1 MSGEDTPEK
10 NDIGPEPVG
19 MQHKTVQVSGINVA
33 QRQTELA
40 KIRTKMEAKGW
51 SLDSYHDEGWS
62 KSKAT
67 FTRPL
72 SAALAEKPNKLKPWH
87 YVAIIAGVL
96 FVGYLITGD
105 DTPKS
110 SSPPEPTQ
118 AQLQAKRE
126 VAAKELLKTSVA
138 QLDKSTV
145 DVRREAVT
153 LYAKANSIPQD
164 QEDNFYFFLTE
175 HIYQKDKFLPV
186 SEVLDMAKKERAAN
200 GGELKRRYYD
210 LSGLKSQF
218 TSDGAH
224 YKLKKY
230 VLEHMNDPASLEI
243 IETRYGVEPAK
254 NGKQPYL
261 VLMMA
266 CRGKNAYGALVRNVF
281 TAKADIYNGNVYDVG
296 SVEN

>member
-1 MSGEDTPEK
+1 MSDGADTPEK
-10 NDIGPEPVG
+10 NDIGQAPVG
-19 MQHKTVQVSGINVA
+19 LQHKTVQVAGINVA
-33 QRQTELA
+33 QRQAELE
-40 KIRTKMEAKGW
+40 KIRAKMEAKGW
-51 SLDSYHDEGWS
+51 ALDSYHDEGWS

-67 FTRPL
+67 FTRPM

-87 YVAIIAGVL
+87 YVAIFAGLV
-96 FVGYLITGD
+96 FFGYLFTGD
-105 DTPKS
+105 DTPKP
-110 SSPPEPTQ
+110 PPEPTQ
-118 AQLQAKRE
+118 VQLQAKRE
-126 VAAKELLKTSVA
+126 TAAKELLKTEVA

-164 QEDNFYFFLTE
+164 QVDNFYFFLTE

-186 SEVLDMAKKERAAN
+186 SEVLDQAKKEWAAN

-254 NGKQPYL
+254 NDKPPYL

-296 SVEN
+296 SVEE